1 MKTASLAL
9 AKFAIILVCCISPT
23 LGKKRIAQQPCSGAP
38 AFGFYTSELSSDT
51 AVTLR
56 GEIASADRWTALKE
70 FRGYGVTYE
79 ITDGQNAPGVK
90 VGEHV
95 TARYY
100 ETVTIRRRKPGET
113 VGLVSV
119 TEAIPVAKLGEPF
132 RGGFTRELK
141 IGASIEVF
149 GRNREQL
156 IFRTSRG
163 TSQALAVGNGTPWL
177 DSRRADSNYANS
189 GHVRFTGQRALRPSA
204 SSRVPAVI
212 DAHDSAPGFEEA
224 GKFARITSLCAVA
237 DSVSFVEPGTELQ
250 AKPARS
256 LP

>member
-23 LGKKRIAQQPCSGAP
+23 LGNKRIVQQPRSGAP

-56 GEIASADRWTALKE
+56 GEIASVDRWTALKE
-70 FRGYGVTYE
+70 FRGNGVTYE
-79 ITDGQNAPGVK
+79 ITDGQNSPGVK

-100 ETVTIRRRKPGET
+100 ETVTIRSRKPGET
-113 VGLVSV
+113 VGLASV
-119 TEAIPVAKLGEPF
+119 TEAMPVAKLGEPF

-141 IGASIEVF
+141 IGASIEAF

-156 IFRTSRG
+156 IFRTARG
-163 TSQALAVGNGTPWL
+163 TSQALAVGDGSELHGLTVGEQIVITLTQAMSVSL
-177 DSRRADSNYANS
+177 DS
-189 GHVRFTGQRALRPSA
+189 
-204 SSRVPAVI
+204 
-212 DAHDSAPGFEEA
+212 AH
-224 GKFARITSLCAVA
+224 
-237 DSVSFVEPGTELQ
+237 
-250 AKPARS
+250 
-256 LP
+256 